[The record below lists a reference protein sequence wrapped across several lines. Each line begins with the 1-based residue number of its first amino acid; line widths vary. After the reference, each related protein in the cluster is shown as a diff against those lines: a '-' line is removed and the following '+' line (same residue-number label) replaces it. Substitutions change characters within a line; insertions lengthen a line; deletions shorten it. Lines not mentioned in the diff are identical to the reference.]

1 MSQLK
6 WVAGAVMALVVA
18 GCGATPPATTTVT
31 VPAATTPPATAPAT
45 TEPTAT
51 EPAAT
56 TAPATEAAK
65 TCTVPNVVGMIHQTA
80 QDTMQAAG
88 LYVLREQDATGQ
100 GRVLVLDRNWTT
112 TAQTPAAGE
121 VVPCDT
127 EVLLSARKNGE

>member
-6 WVAGAVMALVVA
+6 WVAGALTALVVA
-18 GCGATPPATTTVT
+18 GCGTTPPATTTVT
-31 VPAATTPPATAPAT
+31 VPAATTPAA
-45 TEPTAT
+45 TEPAAT

-56 TAPATEAAK
+56 TPAPAGK

-88 LYVLREQDATGQ
+88 LYKLREQDATGQ
-100 GRVLVLDRNWTT
+100 GRVLALDRNWTT
-112 TAQTPAAGE
+112 TAQTPAAGQ

-127 EVLLSARKNGE
+127 EVLLSAKKNDE

>member
-6 WVAGAVMALVVA
+6 WVAGALTALVVA
-18 GCGATPPATTTVT
+18 GCGTTPPATTTVT
-31 VPAATTPPATAPAT
+31 VPAATTPA
-45 TEPTAT
+45 AT

-56 TAPATEAAK
+56 APAATEPVAK

-88 LYVLREQDATGQ
+88 LFMLREQDATGQ
-100 GRVLVLDRNWTT
+100 GRVLALDRNWTT
-112 TAQTPAAGE
+112 TAQTPAAGQ

-127 EVLLSARKNGE
+127 EVLLSAKKNDE